1 MTTEDGTQYIFGK
14 ERNAIEYSI
23 GFFQQATDFWTATAW
38 YLTKIILTNGQE
50 ITYTYERG
58 DFINQM
64 FISLYDDLGSFTFG
78 GGILTPECSS
88 SSHTAIEDSYQGS
101 LISPV
106 YLNRISFPECEITFA
121 REVTTE
127 LRYSQ
132 DIYASQ
138 YMLWRKN
145 PKISFSEFSCR

>member
-1 MTTEDGTQYIFGK
+1 MALNISLVKNGMPLNILSDFFSKLRILDS
-14 ERNAIEYSI
+14 YSLVS
-23 GFFQQATDFWTATAW
+23 D
-38 YLTKIILTNGQE
+38 KNHPDNGQE

-127 LRYSQ
+127 LEIFTGYLCFS
-132 DIYASQ
+132 IYVMAQKS
-138 YMLWRKN
+138 
-145 PKISFSEFSCR
+145 KISFSEFSCR

>member
-1 MTTEDGTQYIFGK
+1 
-14 ERNAIEYSI
+14 
-23 GFFQQATDFWTATAW
+23 
-38 YLTKIILTNGQE
+38 
-50 ITYTYERG
+50 
-58 DFINQM
+58 M

-145 PKISFSEFSCR
+145 PKYRFLNFLADNPLDDNYPNVWTS